1 MSLNANLLNT
11 KFNNNNNKNSTHA
24 VAHVDVSLCLFGSL

>member
-11 KFNNNNNKNSTHA
+11 KFNNNKNSTHA